1 MVPSTRNRNSKTRS
15 ASGHSAKKKSSEEAC
30 NVGAAESNMAK
41 ARGSNTCNRILP
53 SDSLVDEANS
63 TAPILKRRGKNGRPP
78 LLPKRKAT
86 GKTTQKKE
94 ASDLDDDLSPLKKK
108 NLLGKASN
116 AIAIMTSTS
125 GRPLRR
131 AAAAK
136 KKQYTDADSETDGET
151 SSSDES
157 EYDTKNNVARRA
169 PILRKTNKRKKGTPS
184 SSKISSKS
192 KRARNKTPSPQTKL
206 RTHASPATKKIKG
219 SPYILSTP
227 QGASIGLTPIKD
239 SISKVWK
246 NDGGDWRV
254 SGAIDYGF
262 D

>member
-15 ASGHSAKKKSSEEAC
+15 ASGHSAKKKKSSKEAC
-30 NVGAAESNMAK
+30 NVGADKPIAMK
-41 ARGSNTCNRILP
+41 PRGSNINNKMLP
-53 SDSLVDEANS
+53 SDSLVDDAKP
-63 TAPILKRRGKNGRPP
+63 TAAILKRCKNGRPP
-78 LLPKRKAT
+78 LLPKGKAT
-86 GKTTQKKE
+86 EKTTKKKE
-94 ASDLDDDLSPLKKK
+94 ATDLDDDVSPLKKR
-108 NLLGKASN
+108 NLLGKAST
-116 AIAIMTSTS
+116 AIAMIASSS
-125 GRPLRR
+125 GRPHRR

-136 KKQYTDADSETDGET
+136 KKQYTDVDSETGGET

-157 EYDTKNNVARRA
+157 DYSIKKTGKGRA
-169 PILRKTNKRKKGTPS
+169 PVLRKANKRKKGSPS
-184 SSKISSKS
+184 GSKKASKA
-192 KRARNKTPSPQTKL
+192 KKARTKTPSPQTKL
-206 RTHASPATKKIKG
+206 RTNASYVTKKVKG

-227 QGASIGLTPIKD
+227 QGVSIGLTPIKD